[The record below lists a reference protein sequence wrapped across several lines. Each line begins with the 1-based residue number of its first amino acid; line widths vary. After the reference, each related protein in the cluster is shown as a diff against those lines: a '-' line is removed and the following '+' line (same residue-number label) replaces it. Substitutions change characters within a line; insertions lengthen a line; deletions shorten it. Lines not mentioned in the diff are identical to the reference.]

1 MARAK
6 QTSQEYLDLINIHP
20 HQIINLRGIR
30 RHFPTTFGLM
40 CIRTFPYPIHH
51 FHKFPLTF
59 PVTYSTG
66 NTKSGR
72 KEVCFRLILP
82 VLYSTSM
89 WTKNKHVKN
98 LQDARLIMSGII
110 YGKHEYLTMDQ
121 CVPPCHPPQCCQSLP
136 FEQRQAVSREKEKCQ
151 ERKYFKIKVCVIAQ
165 TMTGIANIFT
175 REMCRGLK
183 IHIWINIFSSEQ
195 VVFVLVTKYV
205 QKTKM
210 ITRTEKMMMM
220 TYLMLWISGGPSS
233 HHHDSNHHRH
243 HQSNSSKSHSHI
255 HVSLL
260 SHLHPSDGISLK

>member
-151 ERKYFKIKVCVIAQ
+151 ERKF
-165 TMTGIANIFT
+165 
-175 REMCRGLK
+175 
-183 IHIWINIFSSEQ
+183 
-195 VVFVLVTKYV
+195 
-205 QKTKM
+205 
-210 ITRTEKMMMM
+210 
-220 TYLMLWISGGPSS
+220 
-233 HHHDSNHHRH
+233 
-243 HQSNSSKSHSHI
+243 
-255 HVSLL
+255 
-260 SHLHPSDGISLK
+260 